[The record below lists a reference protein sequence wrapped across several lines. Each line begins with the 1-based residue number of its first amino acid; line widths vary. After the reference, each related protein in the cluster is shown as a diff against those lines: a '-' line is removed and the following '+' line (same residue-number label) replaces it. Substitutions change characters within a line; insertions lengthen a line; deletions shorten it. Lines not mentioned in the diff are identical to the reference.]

1 MHVPATPGR
10 HRAAGRRGD
19 ALRYDP
25 ERRGRHP
32 HGAVQAHRPLRR
44 LEHVPRPPEPVRK
57 GDEAAVPHARAQW
70 RPLTFECARRPLV
83 ILFLEPTFFVCWLA
97 DSLMVHVLVAFQK
110 FKIRI
115 EDPPRRKHMVFLGG
129 AVLADIMKGREEFWV
144 SRDEWYEQGV
154 RALDKLGR
162 GEN

>member
-1 MHVPATPGR
+1 MYVPATPGR
-10 HRAAGRRGD
+10 HRAAGRRRD

-25 ERRGRHP
+25 ERGGGHP
-32 HGAVQAHRPLRR
+32 RGAVQAHRPLWW
-44 LEHVPRPPEPVRK
+44 LEHVPRPPEPSRK
-57 GDEAAVPHARAQW
+57 GDEAAVPHARAQ
-70 RPLTFECARRPLV
+70 RRPYAFERAFLFFFILRLLLFV
-83 ILFLEPTFFVCWLA
+83 HLFLIVAVCH
-97 DSLMVHVLVAFQK
+97 SQK